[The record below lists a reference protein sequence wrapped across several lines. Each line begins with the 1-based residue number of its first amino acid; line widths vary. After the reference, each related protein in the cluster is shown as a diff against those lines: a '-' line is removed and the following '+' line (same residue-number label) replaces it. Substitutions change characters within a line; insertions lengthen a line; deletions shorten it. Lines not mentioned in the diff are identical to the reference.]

1 MKTSENTNVNTKFM
15 KLNAILVTI
24 CKRGSKIKML
34 SSHLKL
40 ENLDALMGI
49 PLCVIGFDVMGGWQW
64 M

>member
-15 KLNAILVTI
+15 KLNAILATI

-40 ENLDALMGI
+40 ENLDALMGT
-49 PLCVIGFDVMGGWQW
+49 PLCDWF
-64 M
+64 